1 MIKIS
6 PSILSADFAKLGQ
19 ETRRVFDSGA
29 DLVHVDVMDGHFVP
43 NITIGAPVIKCL
55 KPHSPLP
62 LDVHLMIENPERFLD
77 DFISAGAD
85 IITVHA
91 EAADNLA
98 EIITRLKNAGVKPA
112 VAIKPMTPVSAV
124 MPYLSSLAMVLVMT
138 VEPGFGGQ
146 KLIQSTLDKV
156 AEIRAEC
163 KLQGYDLDIQVDG
176 GITPENVGQAA
187 AAGANVF
194 VAGSAVFNTPDMKA
208 AVEGLRLGA
217 KCIFV

>member
-6 PSILSADFAKLGQ
+6 PSILSADFSKLGQ

-29 DLVHVDVMDGHFVP
+29 DLVHIDVMDGHFVP

-55 KPHSPLP
+55 KPYSPLP

-85 IITVHA
+85 IITVHT
-91 EAADNLA
+91 EAAGNLG
-98 EIITRLKNAGVKPA
+98 EIIARLKKAGVKPA
-112 VAIKPMTPVSAV
+112 VAIKPATPVSAV
-124 MPYLSSLAMVLVMT
+124 LPYLSSLAMVLVMT

-146 KLIQSTLDKV
+146 KLIESTLDKV
-156 AEIRAEC
+156 SEIRAEC
-163 KLQGYDLDIQVDG
+163 KSKGYNIDIQVDG
-176 GITPENVGQAA
+176 GITPENVGRVA

-194 VAGSAVFNTPDMKA
+194 VAGSAVFKAPDMKA

-217 KCIFV
+217 KSRFA